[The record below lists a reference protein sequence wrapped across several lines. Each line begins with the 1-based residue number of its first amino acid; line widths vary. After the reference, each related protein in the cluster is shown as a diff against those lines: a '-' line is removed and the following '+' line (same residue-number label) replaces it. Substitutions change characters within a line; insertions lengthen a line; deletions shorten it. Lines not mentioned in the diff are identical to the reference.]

1 MSASGMTYL
10 TLFFSFFC
18 FIVSTYGPFF
28 QLFHF
33 WAIFLVKFVE
43 NVIQSGGESEVSGP
57 FVWQSTSLSVTL
69 SFHCNHLNFVKK
81 LKGLVQR

>member
-1 MSASGMTYL
+1 MIKLFSNLGTYIPRNKIKRKEDMSASGMTYL

-43 NVIQSGGESEVSGP
+43 NVIQSGVRVRYLGLLYDRAPESV
-57 FVWQSTSLSVTL
+57 
-69 SFHCNHLNFVKK
+69 
-81 LKGLVQR
+81 